1 MKKIQSLGLL
11 SAKIDP
17 DDPLVPYREGVI
29 NYIMEES
36 GKTSLPDLVL
46 YMYVMYHPNW
56 IPTKR
61 RGAKTKWSEF
71 LNCAV
76 AAEVNALKDRKKN
89 RKTVIDEMTVD
100 PRWKKLIKESSK
112 HPSENISCAEKDGKK
127 LALYPL
133 MVNARKFAVENDDL
147 VRYYKH
153 IDLEIRKAIKKD

>member
-1 MKKIQSLGLL
+1 MKKTTSLSLL
-11 SAKIDP
+11 SAKTESN
-17 DDPLVPYREGVI
+17 DPLVSYREGVI

-36 GKTSLPDLVL
+36 GKTSLSDLVL
-46 YMYVMYHPNW
+46 YMYVMYHPNC
-56 IPTKR
+56 IPTKK
-61 RGAKTKWSEF
+61 RGAKTKWNEF

-76 AAEVNALKDRKKN
+76 AAEVNALKSRKKN
-89 RKTVIDEMTVD
+89 RKTVIDEMTLD

-112 HPSENISCAEKDGKK
+112 DPSGNLSSAEKDGKK

-153 IDLEIRKAIKKD
+153 IDLEIRKATKKN